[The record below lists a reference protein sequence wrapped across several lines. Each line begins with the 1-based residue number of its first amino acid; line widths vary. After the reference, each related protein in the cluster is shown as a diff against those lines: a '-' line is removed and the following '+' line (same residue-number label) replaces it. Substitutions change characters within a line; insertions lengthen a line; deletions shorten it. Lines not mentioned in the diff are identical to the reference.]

1 MTQTLEGKRQKL
13 AVVASH
19 LAAHP
24 RLLRLATS
32 LAKGFKP
39 TVAASLQRAQQL
51 AYWLYVYEHRDLC
64 LQVCR
69 LLNDVPFEQD
79 YNRWTWVELTLALEW
94 KLRSEA
100 GEGAAAQA
108 CLAIMQAAAAQGEP
122 SMQRIK
128 AAAMQHRL
136 SGVFL
141 RSQEIAEAERCG
153 DRASARTYRFLKLGE
168 LLFLQAHGGS
178 DKFHMNA
185 LDQEATAQLT
195 ALRA

>member
-1 MTQTLEGKRQKL
+1 MTQTLEGKRQVL
-13 AVVASH
+13 TAVASR

-51 AYWLYVYEHRDLC
+51 AYGLYVYEHRDLC

-79 YNRWTWVELTLALEW
+79 YNRWTWVEFTLALEW

-100 GEGAAAQA
+100 GERAAAQA
-108 CLAIMQAAAAQGEP
+108 CLALMQAAAAQGDP
-122 SMQRIK
+122 SVQRIN
-128 AAAMQHRL
+128 AAALQNRL
-136 SGVFL
+136 SGALL
-141 RSQEIAEAERCG
+141 RSQEIAEAERFG
-153 DRASARTYRFLKLGE
+153 DRASARTYRFLHLGE

-178 DKFHMNA
+178 AEFPINA
-185 LDQEATAQLT
+185 MEQEVTTQLT
-195 ALRA
+195 VLRS